1 MQLRSTLE
9 LRMQFDQMCLR
20 NKEKGLMANQADL
33 TLKPAL
39 SVCTAELPSN
49 LCLLVFRSSSLGEI
63 LFFFQGTLFMGN
75 LFMRKIHAC
84 IFLTAFIFIKSFGSS
99 YIGYHLLTDFNHI
112 SPVAFR
118 QNVVQ
123 NPNATLTFTSH
134 LDFYFVVPKKFFFKS
149 VCNLFSCFRVTMSK
163 CTKQLFLGFSPVEK
177 DSLRNSVSFLL

>member
-49 LCLLVFRSSSLGEI
+49 LCQCSGAPLQGKFF
-63 LFFFQGTLFMGN
+63 FFFQGTLFMGN

-123 NPNATLTFTSH
+123 NPNAILTFTSD

-149 VCNLFSCFRVTMSK
+149 VCNLFS
-163 CTKQLFLGFSPVEK
+163 LFQGHYV
-177 DSLRNSVSFLL
+177 